1 MTRPS
6 RKLLQALDA
15 RERRLRDSIAERR
28 DELDSAV
35 RVPDAVGDIAD
46 QAFGRVRAEVEQG
59 LMERS
64 LAELGEIAA
73 VRERLANGTF
83 GDCVDCG
90 EPIAPAR
97 LAINLSA
104 RRCAD
109 CQARHE
115 KLAGAR

>member
-1 MTRPS
+1 MNKPS

-15 RERRLRDSIAERR
+15 RERELRDAVAERR

-35 RVPDAVGDIAD
+35 RVPDNTGDIAD

-64 LAELGEIAA
+64 LTELGEIAA

-97 LAINLSA
+97 LAISPSA

-109 CQARHE
+109 CQTRHE